1 MRDTTRLVLA
11 LCCSA
16 LMIAGT
22 WFLGWIAVPA
32 IAAVYALARRDMR
45 APREAGLAALLA
57 WLALLVRLKMQ
68 PSFNTLLDELG
79 QIFPVPGFAVAG
91 LALLL
96 AVVLATTSA
105 RLVVGIAGVR
115 ASS

>member
-1 MRDTTRLVLA
+1 MRENTRYLLVVA
-11 LCCSA
+11 CAA

-22 WFLGWIAVPA
+22 WFVGWMAVPV

-45 APREAGLAALLA
+45 APREAGVAALMA
-57 WLALLVRLKMQ
+57 WLVLLIRLKMQ
-68 PSFNTLLDELG
+68 PSFTTLLAELG
-79 QIFPVPGFAVAG
+79 QIFPIPGFAVAG

-96 AVVLATTSA
+96 AIVLAMTAA
-105 RLVVGIAGVR
+105 RLTIGIVGVR

>member
-1 MRDTTRLVLA
+1 MRDLNRSLLVLGCA
-11 LCCSA
+11 V

-22 WFLGWIAVPA
+22 WFAGWMAVPA

-57 WLALLVRLKMQ
+57 WLVLLIRLKMQ
-68 PSFNTLLDELG
+68 PSFTTLLAELG
-79 QIFPVPGFAVAG
+79 QIFPVPGIAVAA

-96 AVVLATTSA
+96 AIVLAMTAA
-105 RLVVGIAGVR
+105 RLVVGIVGMRSAN
-115 ASS
+115 